1 MVWTRRCYSGND
13 AFGLILSGLNLAY
26 EQPDYLSRIVEQ
38 ASVARA
44 MLKNTNLVSFEIGNE
59 PGT

>member
-1 MVWTRRCYSGND
+1 VVILHFAD
-13 AFGLILSGLNLAY
+13 LSGLNLAY

-38 ASVARA
+38 AGVARS

-59 PGT
+59 PGIS